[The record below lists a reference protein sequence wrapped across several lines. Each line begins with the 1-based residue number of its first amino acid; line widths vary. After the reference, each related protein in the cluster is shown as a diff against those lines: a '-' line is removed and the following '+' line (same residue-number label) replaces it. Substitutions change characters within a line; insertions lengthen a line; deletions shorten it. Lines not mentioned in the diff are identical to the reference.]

1 MSEPTKSQRKV
12 LEFCRQGK
20 TGRQIAAHLGITDD
34 GARGHLT
41 KLMARG
47 LIISDG
53 KRPATYRAIVGEHQ

>member
-1 MSEPTKSQRKV
+1 MTEPTKSQRKV

-20 TGRQIAAHLGITDD
+20 TNTQIAAHLATSAD
-34 GARGHLT
+34 GARGHIT

-53 KRPATYRAIVGEHQ
+53 KRPATYRAVIGEHQ